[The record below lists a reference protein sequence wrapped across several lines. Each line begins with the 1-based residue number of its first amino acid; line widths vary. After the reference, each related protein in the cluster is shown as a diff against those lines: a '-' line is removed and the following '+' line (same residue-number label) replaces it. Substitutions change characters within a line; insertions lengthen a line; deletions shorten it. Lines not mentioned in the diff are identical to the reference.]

1 MLGPFDLFYGE
12 WLKIPM
18 LLRIDLTPEATLV
31 ASLHR
36 SESVEKSDIV
46 SHGLSSIFVSKG

>member
-18 LLRIDLTPEATLV
+18 LLPIDLTPEATLV
-31 ASLHR
+31 AGLHR
-36 SESVEKSDIV
+36 SESVGNSDIV